1 MALINWS
8 TKLSVGVFQLDAD
21 HVILIGLINQLYD
34 AMSEG
39 HGQQLTKTI
48 LATLK
53 EYTVSHFSREEAL
66 MKEQKYP
73 DYEAHKE
80 HHKKLISQL
89 NEFMARH
96 AAVNTSVTPPEMA
109 QFLQGWLINHIQK
122 ADFAYKPFMP
132 VEAGFTDC

>member
-1 MALINWS
+1 MSLINWS

-21 HVILIGLINQLYD
+21 HIILIGLINQLYD

-39 HGQQLTKTI
+39 HGQQLTKPI

-66 MKEQKYP
+66 MKERKYP
-73 DYEAHKE
+73 NYEDHKGY
-80 HHKKLISQL
+80 HKKLISQL
-89 NEFMARH
+89 DEFTARR
-96 AAVNTSVTPPEMA
+96 ALDNTSVTPPEIA

-122 ADFAYKPFMP
+122 TDFAYRPFMP
-132 VEAGFTDC
+132 VEEGWD

>member
-8 TKLSVGVFQLDAD
+8 PKLSVGVFQLDAD

-53 EYTVSHFSREEAL
+53 EYTFFHFSREESL
-66 MKEQKYP
+66 MKKQKYP
-73 DYEAHKE
+73 NYEDHKGYHE
-80 HHKKLISQL
+80 RLINQL
-89 NEFMARH
+89 NDFMARH
-96 AAVNTSVTPPEMA
+96 AADNTSVTPPEIA

-132 VEAGFTDC
+132 AEVGFTDC